1 MLAQTDRHRHLGSP
15 LGSPS
20 CGRDQTS
27 RNQGVAQDAG
37 RAGTHALSTRPSWA
51 PFTPSHSRRTCVRW
65 GQENNPVHYVKGIS
79 AFSDYA
85 AVILQT
91 LRVLEFLEQP
101 ERALTLLV
109 AAISLRISEAL

>member
-1 MLAQTDRHRHLGSP
+1 MGTVYTLAQAEDMCP
-15 LGSPS
+15 L
-20 CGRDQTS
+20 
-27 RNQGVAQDAG
+27 
-37 RAGTHALSTRPSWA
+37 
-51 PFTPSHSRRTCVRW
+51 

-109 AAISLRISEAL
+109 AAISLRISEALGLR